1 MRPLIPN
8 LLALIAGRLK
18 AGQRASPNPVL
29 SIVLVVYRMP
39 EQAARTLHTLSP
51 RYQRGVREQDY
62 EVIVVEN
69 ESDQPLGAAKAT
81 SHAGNVRYFARRET
95 RASPVFAINFGASQ
109 ARGSHIAV
117 MIDGARMLTPGVVRL
132 SLEAVRIASHAAV
145 AVPGYHLGR
154 KLQQLAVE
162 EGYDEHGD
170 TALLA
175 SIGWPADGYRL
186 HEIATLSGSCRSG
199 FFRPIAE
206 SNFLVCS
213 RDKWSALRGM
223 DERYDDHGGGYANL
237 DLYKRLLDL
246 PETPLY
252 LLFGEGTFHQF
263 HGGVTTG
270 HGGESFTRI
279 FAAIQRQDAAIHGLD
294 RVLPANEPILFG
306 SAHPPV
312 YRFIRHSIEAADV
325 GLETTAPPV

>member
-1 MRPLIPN
+1 MRLSLPKTLSP
-8 LLALIAGRLK
+8 ARWRRLHPEG
-18 AGQRASPNPVL
+18 ATPAPFL

-39 EQAARTLHTLSP
+39 EQAARTLLSLAP
-51 RYQRGVREQDY
+51 DYQHGVREQDY

-69 ESDQPLGAAKAT
+69 ESDRPLGESEAKR
-81 SHAGNVRYFARRET
+81 HAGNVRYFARRET
-95 RASPVFAINFGASQ
+95 RASPVFAVNFGASR

-132 SLEAVRIASHAAV
+132 SLDAVRIAPHAAV
-145 AVPGYHLGR
+145 AVPGYHLGHA
-154 KLQQLAVE
+154 LQQVAVE
-162 EGYDEHGD
+162 KGYDERED
-170 TALLA
+170 AALLA

-186 HEIATLSGSCRSG
+186 HDIAVLSGSCGNG

-213 RDKWSALRGM
+213 RDRWLTLRGM

-263 HGGVTTG
+263 HGGATTG
-270 HGGESFTRI
+270 HGGESYARI
-279 FAAIQRQDAAIHGLD
+279 FAAIQRQDAAIHGTD
-294 RVLPANEPILFG
+294 RVLPANEPILLG
-306 SAHPPV
+306 TAHPPV
-312 YRFIRHSIEAADV
+312 HRFIRHSMEAADTARRETV
-325 GLETTAPPV
+325 GRR